1 MNLDTFDD
9 LYKAITAILPSASF
23 GEDNEGQVVI
33 FTDLTVA
40 LGDILMPMGVRQAA
54 ESD

>member
-1 MNLDTFDD
+1 MIDTFDD

-40 LGDILMPMGVRQAA
+40 LGDVLVPMVVRQAT
-54 ESD
+54 ESSI